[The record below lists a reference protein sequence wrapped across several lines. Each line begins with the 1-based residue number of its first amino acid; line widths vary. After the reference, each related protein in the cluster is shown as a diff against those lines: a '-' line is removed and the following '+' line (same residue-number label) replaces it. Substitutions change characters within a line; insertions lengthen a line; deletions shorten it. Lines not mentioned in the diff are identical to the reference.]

1 MKVSSKFG
9 LVLAGVYLLAVAAS
23 VIWTSLSAQENPAGL
38 VESGLLAFYLT
49 LPWSL
54 IFAVV
59 LEIVSPGLID
69 SYLSLLVMIFIS
81 AAINAAFLYFL
92 GSSLTR
98 RRTRGRDGT

>member
-1 MKVSSKFG
+1 MA
-9 LVLAGVYLLAVAAS
+9 LAGIYLLAVAAS

-54 IFAVV
+54 IFSVV

-69 SYLSLLVMIFIS
+69 SYPSLLAMIFIS
-81 AAINAAFLYFL
+81 AVINAAFLYFV

-98 RRTRGRDGT
+98 RRTRGRDEP